1 MRKLLFITSLVFF
14 LGVISTVYSQ
24 AGMVEKYGGGQ
35 YFNAEQY
42 KIDRMKAKTNEIP
55 SASTKYEIPTDY
67 SKPKKGMN
75 SSGQIWID
83 GYCRFRPASS
93 SAKRFCSDMS
103 EIKHHTPEY
112 PVEMQRYS
120 DNFSGKGN
128 IAWDQMNG
136 KIYNEKTGYIHV
148 ADSLNDGISLTFFQK
163 LLKESEFFSCTEPG
177 GKYEFSRAWK
187 FWVKRVSGPKNMPL
201 EFSSQ
206 YSFPNGE
213 DYSVL
218 KIEDNGS
225 FEIGGSCY
233 NCEKSQFYSKKGT
246 AKLWIEGGWNEIT
259 ISKDE
264 LNTIKILV
272 NDELLSQYQ
281 IPNMPI
287 TTRYRRCRISLPY
300 EWQKKKLMYNVG
312 EVIVESYSISK

>member
-1 MRKLLFITSLVFF
+1 MSKLLFITSLVF
-14 LGVISTVYSQ
+14 ISLSSAVYSQ
-24 AGMVEKYGGGQ
+24 AGMVEKHGGGQ

-42 KIDRMKAKTNEIP
+42 KIDQLKAKTFEKP
-55 SASTKYEIPTDY
+55 STSTKYEIPTDY
-67 SKPKKGMN
+67 NKPKKGMD

-103 EIKHHTPEY
+103 EIKYHTPEY
-112 PVEMQRYS
+112 PIEMQRYS
-120 DNFSGKGN
+120 DNFSGNGN
-128 IAWDQMNG
+128 IPWDQKNG

-201 EFSSQ
+201 EFSSE
-206 YSFPNGE
+206 YRFPNGD

-218 KIEDNGS
+218 KIDDNGS
-225 FEIGGSCY
+225 FEIAGSCY
-233 NCEKSQFYSKKGT
+233 NCEQTRFYSKKG
-246 AKLWIEGGWNEIT
+246 KVKSWVEGGWNEIS

-264 LNTIKILV
+264 LNIVKIIV

-287 TTRYRRCRISLPY
+287 TTRYSRCRISLPY

-312 EVIVESYSISK
+312 EVTVESYPSGK

>member
-1 MRKLLFITSLVFF
+1 
-14 LGVISTVYSQ
+14 
-24 AGMVEKYGGGQ
+24 
-35 YFNAEQY
+35 
-42 KIDRMKAKTNEIP
+42 
-55 SASTKYEIPTDY
+55 
-67 SKPKKGMN
+67 
-75 SSGQIWID
+75 
-83 GYCRFRPASS
+83 
-93 SAKRFCSDMS
+93 
-103 EIKHHTPEY
+103 
-112 PVEMQRYS
+112 
-120 DNFSGKGN
+120 
-128 IAWDQMNG
+128 
-136 KIYNEKTGYIHV
+136 
-148 ADSLNDGISLTFFQK
+148 
-163 LLKESEFFSCTEPG
+163 
-177 GKYEFSRAWK
+177 
-187 FWVKRVSGPKNMPL
+187 MPL

-233 NCEKSQFYSKKGT
+233 NCEKSRFYSKKGK
-246 AKLWIEGGWNEIT
+246 AKSWIEGGWNEIT

-264 LNTIKILV
+264 LNTVKIMV

-287 TTRYRRCRISLPY
+287 TTRYSRCRISLPY